1 MFPAESP
8 LVSPAALEGAFVTG
22 LRRLLAQRKLAGFI
36 LCAANAAADATVR
49 EALEPELQDHWGAHA
64 RRYEADGC
72 AEAGEED
79 RAVFGA
85 MIRLG
90 EAALEPTRV
99 RMAGP
104 WEVQFN
110 RLRALRPPRVSRLA
124 PESLHR
130 PFDPDG
136 FHFNRPFMLA
146 ERYWEG
152 MLDGRTVSFY
162 FNKYPFARHH
172 TLLVPEREVQRPQF
186 LDRATLEWACRLLE
200 TAARDVPDLLLAY
213 NAFGAW
219 ASVNHLHF
227 HLLRRATPLPIMT
240 ADAWPVAFRTFAAPA
255 DAWPAIERLHATAI
269 GYNLLLAPGRITV
282 VARARQGQ
290 VAPPPWSA
298 GLAWYEMAGGF
309 VVPQE
314 ADFTALTPAA
324 FETALAENFVPWP
337 A

>member
-8 LVSPAALEGAFVTG
+8 LVSPVALETAFVAG

-36 LCAANAAADATVR
+36 LCAANAAADPEVR
-49 EALEPELQDHWGAHA
+49 KALEPDLQDHWAAHA
-64 RRYEADGC
+64 RGHEADGC

-124 PESLHR
+124 PDSLHR

-136 FHFNRPFMLA
+136 FHFNRPFMLD

-152 MLDGRTVSFY
+152 TLVGRTASFY

-172 TLLVPEREVQRPQF
+172 TLLVPEREARRPQW
-186 LDRATLEWACRLLE
+186 LDRPTLEWAWAVLAEAVPRL
-200 TAARDVPDLLLAY
+200 PDLLLAY
-213 NAFGAW
+213 NAFGAF

-227 HLLRRATPLPIMT
+227 HLLRRERPLPIMA
-240 ADAWPVAFRTFAAPA
+240 ADGWPVAFRTFACPA
-255 DAWPAIERLHATAI
+255 DAWPAIERLHAEAI
-269 GYNLLLAPGRITV
+269 GYNLLLAPDRITV
-282 VARARQGQ
+282 IARARQGQ
-290 VAPPPWSA
+290 VALPPWSA
-298 GLAWYEMAGGF
+298 GLAWYEMAGG
-309 VVPQE
+309 VVVTRE
-314 ADFTALTPAA
+314 DDFTTLTPEAI
-324 FETALAENFVPWP
+324 ETALAAHRVPWP